1 MAELENCPY
10 CDKVFVKNQF
20 RDICNDCWKEEE
32 LKYETVYQ
40 FIRKRENRTATMEQ
54 VVNATGIEET
64 LILKFIRTGKLKLA
78 QFPNLGYPCDKC
90 GAYIREGKICPKCAK
105 ELRKGFNS
113 LQAEEE
119 RKKQIADRDKHGTYF
134 SIHDRK

>member
-10 CDKVFVKNQF
+10 CDKVFVKSQF
-20 RDICNDCWKEEE
+20 HDICNDCWKEEE
-32 LKYETVYQ
+32 LRYETVYQ
-40 FIRKRENRTATMEQ
+40 YIRKRENRTATMEQ
-54 VVNATGIEET
+54 VVIATGIEET

-90 GAYIREGKICPKCAK
+90 GAYIREGKICQKCAK
-105 ELRKGFNS
+105 ELRKDINT

-119 RKKQIADRDKHGTYF
+119 RKKQLALKEKQGTYF
-134 SIHDRK
+134 SINNK